1 MPRVFT
7 ASATWAAVAAAGNAL
22 TGGNYMFLE
31 ERPETAS
38 LLDYLGSRPWYILGA
53 ALLALALFAL
63 LDIPFRRRRA
73 VWPSGAGAGGAHTV
87 LPDG

>member
-1 MPRVFT
+1 
-7 ASATWAAVAAAGNAL
+7 
-22 TGGNYMFLE
+22 MFLA

-38 LLDYLGSRPWYILGA
+38 LLDYMGSWPWYILGA

-73 VWPSGAGAGGAHTV
+73 VWPSGKIGRAHV
-87 LPDG
+87 

>member
-1 MPRVFT
+1 MGGPGG
-7 ASATWAAVAAAGNAL
+7 SGNAL
-22 TGGNYMFLE
+22 SGGNYMLLA

-38 LLDYLGSRPWYILGA
+38 LLDYMGAWPWYILGA
-53 ALLALALFAL
+53 ALLALAMFAL

-73 VWPSGAGAGGAHTV
+73 AWPSGTGASGAGTV